1 MPQGYGNRG
10 GKYAIAGPWCLTVAI
25 KIDLSGKTALVTGA
39 TRGIGK
45 AIAEKFIEA
54 GATVFLTGTNEAD
67 IKKLTRTNKN
77 TKVHWLQADFS
88 TRQGIDLLI
97 AKLKCIDCI
106 DICINNAG
114 INTIKTFEDYSKDE
128 YERLLSVNLTA
139 PFSLAQYLVI
149 GMKERGFGRIVNIA
163 SIWSQITKPERAL
176 YTTAKTGMLGFT
188 RALAVEYAPWNIL
201 VNAISPGFTSTELTK
216 QSLSVDEM
224 KALSKQIPL
233 QRFANTDEIAMAV
246 LFLCSDLNSYI
257 TGQNITIDGG
267 YTLV

>member
-1 MPQGYGNRG
+1 M
-10 GKYAIAGPWCLTVAI
+10 AIN
-25 KIDLSGKTALVTGA
+25 IDLSNKTALVTGA

-45 AIAEKFIEA
+45 AIAKKFIDA
-54 GATVFLTGTNEAD
+54 GATVYLTGTNEAD
-67 IKKLTRTNKN
+67 VQELIHTNKN
-77 TKVHWLQADFS
+77 DNINWLQADFS
-88 TRQGIDLLI
+88 TRQGIDSLI
-97 AKLKCIDCI
+97 AKLKCIDSI

-114 INTIKTFEDYSKDE
+114 INNIKPFEDYSKDE
-128 YERLLSVNLTA
+128 YDHLLSVNLTA
-139 PFSLAQYLVI
+139 PFSLVQYLVT
-149 GMKERGFGRIVNIA
+149 GMKERGFGRVVNVA

-188 RALAVEYAPWNIL
+188 RALAVEYAPWNVL

-216 QSLSVDEM
+216 QSLSANEM
-224 KALSKQIPL
+224 KFLSKQIPL

>member
-10 GKYAIAGPWCLTVAI
+10 SEYSIAGPWCLTVAI
-25 KIDLSGKTALVTGA
+25 NINLIGKKVLITGA

-45 AIAEKFIEA
+45 AIAKKFIEA

-67 IKKLTRTNKN
+67 IKQLTRKNKN
-77 TKVHWLQADFS
+77 PKVHWLQADFS
-88 TRQGIDLLI
+88 TREGIDSLI
-97 AKLKCIDCI
+97 SKLVSIDCI

-114 INTIKTFEDYSKDE
+114 INIIKPFEDYSKDE
-128 YERLLSVNLTA
+128 YESLLSVNLTA
-139 PFSLAQYLVI
+139 PFSLSQYLVA
-149 GMKERGFGRIVNIA
+149 GMKERNFGRIVNVA
-163 SIWSQITKPERAL
+163 SIWSLITKPKRAL

-188 RALAVEYAPWNIL
+188 RSLAIEYAPFNVL
-201 VNAISPGFTSTELTK
+201 VNAVSPGFTYTELTK
-216 QSLSVDEM
+216 QSLSADEM
-224 KALSKQIPL
+224 KELSQQIPT
-233 QRFANTDEIAMAV
+233 QRFANTDEIAMTV

>member
-10 GKYAIAGPWCLTVAI
+10 SEYAIAGPWCLTMAI
-25 KIDLSGKTALVTGA
+25 KIDLSGKKALVTGA

-45 AIAEKFIEA
+45 SIAEKFIEA

-67 IKKLTRTNKN
+67 IKQLTRTNKN
-77 TKVHWLQADFS
+77 PKVHWLQADFS
-88 TRQGIDLLI
+88 SRQGIDLLI
-97 AKLKCIDCI
+97 AKLKCIECI

-114 INTIKTFEDYSKDE
+114 INTIKPFEDYSKDE

-139 PFSLAQYLVI
+139 PFSLTQYLVI
-149 GMKERGFGRIVNIA
+149 GMKERGFGRVVNVA

-188 RALAVEYAPWNIL
+188 RALAVEYAPWNVL

-216 QSLSVDEM
+216 QSLSASEM
-224 KALSKQIPL
+224 KLLSKQIPL

>member
-1 MPQGYGNRG
+1 MPQRHGNRS
-10 GKYAIAGPWCLTVAI
+10 GKYTVAGFRYLTMAI
-25 KIDLSGKTALVTGA
+25 NIDLGGKTALITGA

-45 AIAEKFIEA
+45 VISEKFIEA

-67 IKKLTRTNKN
+67 IEQLTRTNNN
-77 TKVHWLQADFS
+77 TNVHWLQADFS
-88 TRQGIDLLI
+88 SRQGIDLFI
-97 AKLKCIDCI
+97 TKLKCIDCI

-114 INTIKTFEDYSKDE
+114 INTIKPFEHCSKDE

-139 PFSLAQYLVI
+139 PFSLAQYLVT
-149 GMKERGFGRIVNIA
+149 GMKERGFGRVVNVA

-188 RALAVEYAPWNIL
+188 RALAIEYAPSNIL
-201 VNAISPGFTSTELTK
+201 VNAVSPGFTCTELTK

-233 QRFANTDEIAMAV
+233 QRFANPDEIAMAI

>member
-1 MPQGYGNRG
+1 MPQGHGNRG
-10 GKYAIAGPWCLTVAI
+10 GEYAIAGPWCLTVAI
-25 KIDLSGKTALVTGA
+25 NIDLSGKTALITGA

-67 IKKLTRTNKN
+67 IKQLTCTNKN
-77 TKVHWLQADFS
+77 PNVHWLQADFS
-88 TRQGIDLLI
+88 TRQGIDSLI
-97 AKLKCIDCI
+97 AKLKCIDRI

-114 INTIKTFEDYSKDE
+114 INTIKPFEDYSKDE

-149 GMKERGFGRIVNIA
+149 GMKERSFGRVVNVA
-163 SIWSQITKPERAL
+163 SIWSLITKPERAL
-176 YTTAKTGMLGFT
+176 YTTSKTGMLGFT

-201 VNAISPGFTSTELTK
+201 VNAVSPGFTCTELTK

-224 KALSKQIPL
+224 KVLSTQIPL
-233 QRFANTDEIAMAV
+233 QRFANPDEIAMAV

-257 TGQNITIDGG
+257 TGQNIVIDGG